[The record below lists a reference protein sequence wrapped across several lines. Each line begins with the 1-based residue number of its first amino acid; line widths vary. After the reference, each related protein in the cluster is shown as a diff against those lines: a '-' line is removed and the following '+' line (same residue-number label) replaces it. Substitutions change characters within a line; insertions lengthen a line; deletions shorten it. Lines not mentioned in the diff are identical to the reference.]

1 MREESIGISIGLIV
15 KGLSS
20 VNAIKNG
27 FENVKKSVAGVSKAI
42 SDVNT
47 RIKVLDNLKESRNS
61 LKEQLSRSSKNL
73 IGGVALA
80 LPVKLAVDFEEA
92 MADVK
97 KVVDFNSN
105 DELKKFSKDIIAL
118 SRKIPLSASEL
129 ATITASGGQLG
140 IAKENLLKF
149 TQIAAKMGVAFDM
162 SADEAGDSMGKL
174 MNIFK
179 TDIAGVTKLGD
190 AINHLSDNSASKA
203 KEVVE
208 VLKRIGGTAQTIG
221 LTSIQASAL
230 ASSFISLGKT
240 PELAATSA
248 DTLMKRLGNIG
259 DASQDAKDALKDIGM
274 DEEYIM
280 QGMKIDPQKMIM
292 EFLEA
297 TSKIPKDKQL
307 SLLTKIFGVGFSGD
321 IALLVN
327 GLDTYKKALSDV
339 ADENSYKDSML
350 KEFENRSK
358 TTANALTLLKSSVV
372 EIGINFGSM
381 FLPPI
386 ISIVKFLSKMANSIA
401 NLMSRFPKLSAV
413 IGYAVAGFVII
424 KPLVLSVM
432 LGFNYLT
439 SSVLMTVGGISKLIL
454 FIKSLNISMFL
465 TSLRL
470 KSAII
475 FTAIYQKTIKALSF
489 VCMGVTKAF
498 RAIAIGIRVVSVAMM
513 SNPIGLILGAIAL
526 VAGFVIL
533 NWDKVKAWFIAFIEW
548 IRPVFEPVVEGVK
561 QIWQGVSAF
570 FGSIIESWKNA
581 FSLVAEFIG
590 KVFETPVNFI
600 KGLFEPLFEW
610 LGEKFGWISGA
621 LDGVKSAVST
631 ALSWVGLGG
640 DEKIDEKNEKK
651 SKWYNPFSW
660 GDESQNENQ
669 NESFSFT
676 KESFAPSNAALATTS
691 GGTINVN
698 FSGDFNIAT
707 TNGKFD
713 LAQFEAELIQSV
725 KRVIQKENFT
735 KQNRDIRG

>member
-1 MREESIGISIGLIV
+1 MREETIGISIGLIV

-20 VNAIKNG
+20 VGAIKNG

-47 RIKVLDNLKESRNS
+47 RIKVLGNLKESRNS

-73 IGGVALA
+73 VGSVALA

-105 DELKKFSKDIIAL
+105 DDLKKFSKDIIAL

-292 EFLEA
+292 GFLEA

-372 EIGINFGSM
+372 EIGINFGSI

-401 NLMSRFPKLSAV
+401 NLMSRFPKLSTA
-413 IGYAVAGFVII
+413 IGYAVASFVII
-424 KPLVLSVM
+424 KPLVLLVV

-439 SSVLMTVGGISKLIL
+439 SSVLMTVGGIGKLIL

-475 FTAIYQKTIKALSF
+475 FTAIYSKTLKGLAF
-489 VCMGVTKAF
+489 VCGGVTKAF
-498 RAIAIGIRVVSVAMM
+498 RAIAVGIRVVSLAMI
-513 SNPIGLILGAIAL
+513 SSPIGLILTAIAL
-526 VAGFVIL
+526 VAGFVIS
-533 NWDKVKAWFIAFIEW
+533 NWDKVKSYFSSLGEFLHNIFN
-548 IRPVFEPVVEGVK
+548 PVIQWWNETFGE
-561 QIWQGVSAF
+561 F
-570 FGSIIESWKNA
+570 FNA
-581 FSLVAEFIG
+581 I
-590 KVFETPVNFI
+590 
-600 KGLFEPLFEW
+600 
-610 LGEKFGWISGA
+610 GEKFAWIGEKIGSLINGA
-621 LDGVKSAVST
+621 KSIFGFDDKEEFKKEVEPLYAVSY
-631 ALSWVGLGG
+631 G
-640 DEKIDEKNEKK
+640 
-651 SKWYNPFSW
+651 
-660 GDESQNENQ
+660 ENFRQ
-669 NESFSFT
+669 
-676 KESFAPSNAALATTS
+676 TS
-691 GGTINVN
+691 VTSPLTINLN
-698 FSGDFNIAT
+698 GDFNIAT
-707 TNGKFD
+707 SNGKFD
-713 LAQFEAELIQSV
+713 LAEFEARLTQSV
-725 KRVIQKENFT
+725 KRAIQKESFT

>member
-1 MREESIGISIGLIV
+1 MNEESVGISIGLIV

-20 VNAIKNG
+20 VNAIKNS
-27 FENVKKSVAGVSKAI
+27 FKNVKKSVTEVCKAI

-47 RIKVLDNLKESRNS
+47 RIKVLDDLKESRNS
-61 LKEQLSRSSKNL
+61 LKQKLIGSGKNL
-73 IGGVALA
+73 IGGAVLA

-140 IAKENLLKF
+140 IAKENLLEF

-162 SADEAGDSMGKL
+162 GADEAGDSMGKL

-248 DTLMKRLGNIG
+248 DTLMKKLGNIG

-280 QGMKIDPQKMIM
+280 QGMKTDPQKMIM

-297 TSKIPKDKQL
+297 ASKIPKDKQL

-372 EIGINFGSM
+372 EIGINFGSI

-386 ISIVKFLSKMANSIA
+386 ISIVKFLSKMANSIS
-401 NLMSRFPKLSAV
+401 NLMSKFPKLSAV

-454 FIKSLNISMFL
+454 FMKSLNISTFL
-465 TSLRL
+465 ISLRL

-475 FTAIYQKTIKALSF
+475 FTAIYQKTIKTLSF
-489 VCMGVTKAF
+489 VCMGVVKAF
-498 RAIAIGIRVVSVAMM
+498 RAIAIAIRVVSVALI
-513 SNPIGLILGAIAL
+513 SNPIGLILAAIAAIAAL
-526 VAGFVIL
+526 IIL
-533 NWDKVKAWFIAFIEW
+533 NWDKVKVWFNSFIEW
-548 IRPVFEPVVEGVK
+548 ISPAFSAVTDGIKENWSALTEFFKGLIDGIKSFFEPFFQWIEEKFSWINDMYQNITGKIGAVIDGAKDIAGGVK
-561 QIWQGVSAF
+561 D
-570 FGSIIESWKNA
+570 FGS
-581 FSLVAEFIG
+581 
-590 KVFETPVNFI
+590 
-600 KGLFEPLFEW
+600 
-610 LGEKFGWISGA
+610 GA
-621 LDGVKSAVST
+621 VKSAYNGVKSFFGFGDDENLIKETISPKPDMANNRNYNFNFGDINPNIDEAGLKRAVIKEIDRQSMNAYNRNFT
-631 ALSWVGLGG
+631 TGG
-640 DEKIDEKNEKK
+640 D
-651 SKWYNPFSW
+651 
-660 GDESQNENQ
+660 
-669 NESFSFT
+669 
-676 KESFAPSNAALATTS
+676 
-691 GGTINVN
+691 
-698 FSGDFNIAT
+698 
-707 TNGKFD
+707 
-713 LAQFEAELIQSV
+713 
-725 KRVIQKENFT
+725 
-735 KQNRDIRG
+735 